1 MAEPKLSPELK
12 KLIELDKRLVEVG
25 KQIKIL
31 TSLNWPEKLSEE
43 FLADWRKGSPKLPKV
58 TYPKLDYKREIAELR
73 AIMKACDRAH
83 PIGSYIF
90 LTAESYWIAAQM
102 LERRGTPQFTELS
115 ISLYGRP
122 TDTIGPQGLSHLGA
136 AQHFIDVTR
145 DFIAAYQ
152 IEKGE
157 LCLTAEQVAEL
168 IRDRLIPYFCEN
180 KVEVVIDP
188 DLSSKAAAGAQRIR
202 IRGGAC
208 FSRMDVEQLIHHEGF
223 VHMLTA
229 LNGRAQ
235 PYLGSM
241 ALGAPRTTRTQEGLA
256 TFAELHTSSIDLS
269 RLRRIALRIPAV
281 AMGLDGASFI
291 DVFKYFLEAGQDEA
305 ESFQSAGRVFRGG
318 DPKGKVVFT
327 KDAVYLEGLILTHTF
342 LRKTVQANKY
352 HFAEYLFAGRL
363 TLGDVVALEE
373 FFESGLIAPP
383 RYEPP
388 WLVNRNCLAAY
399 LCYAVFANSISLGN
413 ITLED
418 FRTRH
423 I

>member
-1 MAEPKLSPELK
+1 MSDPKLTPELK
-12 KLIELDKRLVEVG
+12 RLIELDKRLVEVG
-25 KQIKIL
+25 KKIKIL
-31 TSLNWPEKLSEE
+31 TSLNWPEKLSIE
-43 FLADWRKGSPKLPKV
+43 FLADWKKGNPRLPKV
-58 TYPKLDYKREIAELR
+58 NYPKVDYKAEETELR
-73 AIMKACDRAH
+73 AIMKASDREH
-83 PIGSYIF
+83 PIGNYIF

-102 LERRGTPQFTELS
+102 LEHRGTPQFTEFS
-115 ISLYGRP
+115 IELYGRP

-136 AQHFIDVTR
+136 AQHFIEVTQG
-145 DFIAAYQ
+145 FIAAYNSS
-152 IEKGE
+152 EAE
-157 LCLTAEQVAEL
+157 FCLSAEQVAAV
-168 IRDRLIPYFCEN
+168 IQGRLIPYFTDH

-188 DLSSKAAAGAQRIR
+188 DLSSKAAAGAHRIR
-202 IRGGAC
+202 IRGGAS
-208 FSRMDVEQLIHHEGF
+208 FSAMDIEQLIHHEGF

-235 PYLGSM
+235 PHLGSM

-281 AMGLDGASFI
+281 AMGLDGGSFI
-291 DVFKYFLEAGQDEA
+291 DVFKYFLESGQDEK
-305 ESFQSAGRVFRGG
+305 ESFQSTSRVFRGG

-352 HFAEYLFAGRL
+352 HFAEYLFSGRL
-363 TLGDVVALEE
+363 TLGDVVALEP
-373 FFESGLIAPP
+373 FFQSGLIAPP

-399 LCYAVFANSISLGN
+399 LCYAAFANTISLGN
-413 ITLED
+413 IALED